1 MKFAILLRLFAA
13 TVISFFLSTSVF
25 SGEIKAGDI
34 HIKNLWVKTPPKGAK
49 VAGGYLT
56 ITNMGKTSDRLVSG
70 TLTGARKVEIHQM
83 SMKNNIM
90 MMSKLEKGLEIKPGQ
105 TVELKSG
112 SFHLMIMGLKGTLNK
127 GDSIKGV
134 LQFEKAG
141 KVDVEYMIKDAPAT
155 SKSKHSHH

>member
-1 MKFAILLRLFAA
+1 MKFTALSRLLAA
-13 TVISFFLSTSVF
+13 TVISLLVSTSAF
-25 SGEIKAGDI
+25 SADIKAGNI

-49 VAGGYLT
+49 VAGGYVL
-56 ITNMGKTSDRLVSG
+56 ITNTGKTSDRLIGG
-70 TLTGARKVEIHQM
+70 TFSSARKVEIHEM
-83 SMKNNIM
+83 SMKNDIM

-112 SFHLMIMGLKGTLNK
+112 SFHLMIMGLNNTLNK

-155 SKSKHSHH
+155 SKSKHTHH